1 MGCKKAARQHLKRL
15 GFVPHNAYYEIG
27 AGRSER
33 INNHIEMIV
42 LFDRLID
49 PRHEWSITF
58 LSQFSNFAKPALNWL
73 EKGAKL
79 APD

>member
-1 MGCKKAARQHLKRL
+1 MGCKKAVRQHLKRL

-33 INNHIEMIV
+33 INNHIEMNV

-49 PRHEWSITF
+49 MTDRLLTLLCLVSVFQE
-58 LSQFSNFAKPALNWL
+58 
-73 EKGAKL
+73 
-79 APD
+79 